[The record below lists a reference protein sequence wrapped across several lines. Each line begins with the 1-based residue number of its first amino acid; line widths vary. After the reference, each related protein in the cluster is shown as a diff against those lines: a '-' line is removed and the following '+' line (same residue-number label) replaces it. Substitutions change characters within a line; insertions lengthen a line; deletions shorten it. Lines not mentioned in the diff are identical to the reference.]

1 VRVLLIGALL
11 LASCGGT
18 PIRADYEEVP
28 ADGSVTPPRATGAEA
43 EAFAREAC
51 AGAPYTYC
59 VDAILSLLAIG
70 RLRGALVAIC
80 DYGGGVGDIVLID
93 SEADGED
100 ECSIGGEITA
110 SKVSKVVRLPE

>member
-1 VRVLLIGALL
+1 MEMP
-11 LASCGGT
+11 T
-18 PIRADYEEVP
+18 H
-28 ADGSVTPPRATGAEA
+28 GSATPPRATGADA

-59 VDAILSLLAIG
+59 VDGILTLLAIT

-93 SEADGED
+93 SEADAED
-100 ECSIGGEITA
+100 ECSGGGSISPSKA
-110 SKVSKVVRLPE
+110 SKVARLP